1 MGVEPTARRFQTCF
15 FIRNTNPFQFY
26 PTAHSKE
33 KKATFLE
40 SLLEKESSWG
50 SYYIFVE
57 EPANRPF
64 NFLPWAES
72 LPPLVDSSTLNLD
85 SQIMKM
91 NKTFSKGSFIW
102 MWCVLMISFLLYRG
116 SILTLVCPEI
126 STWMTLYSF
135 IYLICFFKNNMRIKI
150 LFTVSDMVMNKFF
163 QFPNDV
169 SARER
174 TPLRAAAIAIS
185 PTQAVTNKKVAE
197 IRLSKASSSCWNA
210 PEAQQTQQNS

>member
-1 MGVEPTARRFQTCF
+1 
-15 FIRNTNPFQFY
+15 
-26 PTAHSKE
+26 
-33 KKATFLE
+33 
-40 SLLEKESSWG
+40 
-50 SYYIFVE
+50 
-57 EPANRPF
+57 
-64 NFLPWAES
+64 
-72 LPPLVDSSTLNLD
+72 
-85 SQIMKM
+85 
-91 NKTFSKGSFIW
+91 
-102 MWCVLMISFLLYRG
+102 
-116 SILTLVCPEI
+116 
-126 STWMTLYSF
+126 
-135 IYLICFFKNNMRIKI
+135 MRIKI